1 MNKILKICGA
11 ILIVVTVFCGMPSLV
26 VYLLLRTMSML
37 HAMVDS
43 NNRDMIRI
51 IGFFIRDYVDNVIVS

>member
-1 MNKILKICGA
+1 
-11 ILIVVTVFCGMPSLV
+11 MPSLV